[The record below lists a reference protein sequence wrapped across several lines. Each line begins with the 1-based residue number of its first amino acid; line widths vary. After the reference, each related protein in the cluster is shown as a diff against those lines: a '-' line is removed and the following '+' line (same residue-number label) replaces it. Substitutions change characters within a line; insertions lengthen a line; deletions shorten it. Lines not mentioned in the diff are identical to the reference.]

1 MVEKEIVELVA
12 KSLAEFP
19 DEVHVNAVEGEA
31 SAILELKV
39 AKSDVGKVI
48 GKGGKIAESLRQ
60 IVRAVSAKNGRSVR
74 LDILG

>member
-19 DEVHVNAVEGEA
+19 EEVHVNAVEGEA

-39 AKSDVGKVI
+39 AKSDIGKVI